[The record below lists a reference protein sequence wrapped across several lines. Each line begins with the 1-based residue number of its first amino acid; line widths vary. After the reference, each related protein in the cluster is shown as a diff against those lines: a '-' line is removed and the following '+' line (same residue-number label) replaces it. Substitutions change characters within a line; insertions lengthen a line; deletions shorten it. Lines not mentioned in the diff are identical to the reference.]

1 MSIAK
6 IKAMKETLNNMKN
19 MQAEVN
25 GNIDKDIAKKRKA
38 AFKKICEYL
47 DEVADS
53 LDGENVEIQIGK
65 HGEIICCEDTTIYF
79 NSKYC
84 TRHASCSLERDK
96 YSDSPIKWWIG
107 GKYKH
112 GTKRNNDEWYNYI
125 DSEINIDWNDNFKC
139 REAVNLIEGWKEK
152 FKSQIEDGIVTE
164 LNKRMEKIRRD
175 TTERVEQYEK
185 VDGFEV

>member
-25 GNIDKDIAKKRKA
+25 ENIDKDITKKRKA

-53 LDGENVEIQIGK
+53 LDGEEIRVDIGK
-65 HGEIICCEDTTIYF
+65 HGEIMSCEDATIYF

-84 TRHASCSLERDK
+84 TYRASCTLEK
-96 YSDSPIKWWIG
+96 SEYSDSSIKWWIG
-107 GKYKH
+107 GGYHAKK
-112 GTKRNNDEWYNYI
+112 KNNDDWYNYI
-125 DSEINIDWNDNFKC
+125 DSEINIDWDNHWSY
-139 REAVNLIEGWKEK
+139 RDTVHLIEGWKEK
-152 FKSQIEDGIVTE
+152 FKPQIEDGIVEE
-164 LNKRMEKIRRD
+164 LNKRMENIRRD
-175 TTERVEQYEK
+175 TTKRVEQYEK
-185 VDGFEV
+185 VDEFEV

>member
-19 MQAEVN
+19 MQTEVN

-53 LDGENVEIQIGK
+53 LDGEEIKVNIGK
-65 HGEIICCEDTTIYF
+65 HGEIMSCEDAAIYF
-79 NSKYC
+79 NEKYKISKH
-84 TRHASCSLERDK
+84 TMGRDE

-107 GKYKH
+107 GNYSLRKA
-112 GTKRNNDEWYNYI
+112 RDDWSEYI
-125 DSEINIDWNDNFKC
+125 DSDIDIDWNDCWKY
-139 REAVNLIEGWKEK
+139 RYAVNLIEGWKEK
-152 FKSQIEDGIVTE
+152 FKPQIEDGVVEE
-164 LNKRMEKIRRD
+164 LNKRMENIRRD
-175 TTERVEQYEK
+175 TTKRVEQYEK